1 MKGNLAPM
9 SNSEGVPRRLGL
21 IVNPLAGLGGRV
33 GLKGSDGIAIQR
45 KALQLGAV
53 SPSPHRA
60 AEALQAVRSSISALE
75 IITYPGEM
83 GEDVVRGCGFTPVV
97 IGAIKEGKTTSK
109 DTRNAARRMRTM
121 GVDLLL
127 FAGGDGT
134 ARDIVDTVGD
144 TMFVLGIPSGVKIH
158 SAGFAVSPACAGGV
172 AARYLQG
179 QVTGYREAEVMDVDE
194 DLLREG
200 ILSPRLYGY
209 LKTPFEEGF
218 IQGAKTRSS
227 GNKVAAEN
235 IAGAIIGHMQKT
247 CLYIIGPGTTTRTI
261 TSRLGLP
268 KTLLGVDV
276 VSRGKCIGA
285 DVNEARLLNIIDG
298 EDRMAKIIIA
308 PIGGQGYLF
317 GRGNQQISPR
327 VIRKVGR
334 DNVIVVATAEKIN
347 SLRGRPFLVDTGERA
362 VDRILSGYMRVVSG
376 YDEEIMY
383 SVADTTR

>member
-1 MKGNLAPM
+1 M
-9 SNSEGVPRRLGL
+9 SDSQSLPRKLGL

-53 SPSPHRA
+53 PQSPHRA
-60 AEALQAVRSSISALE
+60 AEALQRVRSSISDLK

-83 GEDVVRGCGFTPVV
+83 GEDVARGCSFVPMV
-97 IGAIKEGKTTSK
+97 IGAIRGGETTSK
-109 DTRNAARRMRTM
+109 DTRNAARDMYRM

-134 ARDIVDTVGD
+134 ARDIFDTIGA

-158 SAGFAVSPACAGGV
+158 SAGFAVSPACAGEV

-179 QVTGYREAEVMDVDE
+179 RVTGYREAEVMDVDE

-200 ILSPRLYGY
+200 ILSARLYGY
-209 LKTPFEEGF
+209 LKTPFEERF

-227 GNKVAAEN
+227 SDRAATEN
-235 IAGAIIGHMQKT
+235 IARAIIHHMRET
-247 CLYIIGPGTTTRTI
+247 CLYIIGPGTTTRAI

-268 KTLLGVDV
+268 KTLVGVDV
-276 VSRGKCIGA
+276 VSGGKRISA
-285 DVNEARLLNIIDG
+285 DVNEARLLDIIDR
-298 EDRMAKIIIA
+298 EDRTAKIIIT

-317 GRGNQQISPR
+317 GRGNQQISPK
-327 VIRKVGR
+327 VIREVGR
-334 DNVIVVATAEKIN
+334 ENVIVVATAEKIN

-362 VDRILSGYMRVVSG
+362 TDRMLSGYIRVVSG
-376 YDEEIMY
+376 YDEEIIY
-383 SVADTTR
+383 RVADGTR